1 MMQIDYDLVFKLAM
15 VCIGLVGAAKGLYD
29 LSIGRRSKLRDEYK
43 FAKEFLAEVDQ
54 QLDMHPYLKDKGYQA
69 IAGDSKITGTEV
81 EYLLSLTGPERA
93 LRDFVMGREY
103 LEHLPDSGNLQIKFR
118 KKYQNKWTRR
128 WRLYSYVTLYVVFAF
143 AAFAPLVFSS
153 YFHLSGQKI
162 LIAFGASFL
171 GFVPY
176 GWLFLRSA
184 AKIYR
189 AQMLVDH
196 QDRHTQR
203 IVLAT
208 SSLRRKSGS

>member
-1 MMQIDYDLVFKLAM
+1 MEIDKDLIFKLAM

-43 FAKEFLAEVDQ
+43 FAREFLADVGQ
-54 QLDMHPYLKDKGYQA
+54 QAGMHPYLTEKGYQA
-69 IAGDSKITGTEV
+69 IAGDTKIRGAEV

-118 KKYQNKWTRR
+118 KKYERKWSRQ
-128 WRLYSYVTLYVVFAF
+128 WRMYSYYALYFVFFF
-143 AAFAPLVFSS
+143 AGFAPLVFSS
-153 YFHLSGQKI
+153 YLHLSGQNM
-162 LIAFGASFL
+162 LIAFAASFS

-176 GWLFLRSA
+176 GWLFLRSG

-203 IVLAT
+203 IVLST
-208 SSLRRKSGS
+208 SSSRRKSGS

>member
-1 MMQIDYDLVFKLAM
+1 MRVDYDLIFKLAM
-15 VCIGLVGAAKGLYD
+15 VCVSLVGAAKGLYE

-43 FAKEFLAEVDQ
+43 FAQDFLTDVEQ
-54 QLDMHPYLKDKGYQA
+54 QADMHPYLKEKGYQA
-69 IAGDSKITGTEV
+69 IAGDSKISGAQV

-93 LRDFVMGREY
+93 LRDFVMGKEY
-103 LEHLPDSGNLQIKFR
+103 LEHLPDSGNLQIKFK
-118 KKYQNKWTRR
+118 KKYERKWSRR
-128 WRLYSYVTLYVVFAF
+128 WRMYSYVTLYFLFFFAG
-143 AAFAPLVFSS
+143 FAPLVFSS
-153 YFHLSGQKI
+153 YLHLSGQNM
-162 LIAFGASFL
+162 LMAFVASFS

-203 IVLAT
+203 IVLST